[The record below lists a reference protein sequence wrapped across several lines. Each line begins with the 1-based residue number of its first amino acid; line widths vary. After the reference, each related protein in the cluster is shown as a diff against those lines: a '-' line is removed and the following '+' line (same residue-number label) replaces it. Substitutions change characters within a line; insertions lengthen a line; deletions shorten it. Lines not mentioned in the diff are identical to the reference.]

1 MNQKQ
6 WNDAWMEARK
16 EDIDRFNEQSE
27 KIQTEF
33 ENIRALHNEVY
44 LEKLSFFKNFLQF
57 KISGCPAAWCEIACS
72 RKGTQSSTSRAISGF
87 IRFAN

>member
-44 LEKLSFFKNFLQF
+44 LESILFFHKFSPIRNFRL
-57 KISGCPAAWCEIACS
+57 SGCMV
-72 RKGTQSSTSRAISGF
+72 
-87 IRFAN
+87 

>member
-44 LEKLSFFKNFLQF
+44 LEKLLFFTNFL
-57 KISGCPAAWCEIACS
+57 KYEISGCPAAWCKITCS
-72 RKGTQSSTSRAISGF
+72 RK
-87 IRFAN
+87 